1 MTEDGYVTISGTG
14 TTQIYAVAKA
24 SDNFV
29 RQVSDAITV
38 TIEED
43 PKPQPKPSI
52 RAIRIGGRPGL
63 PYAATCRRCGGTK
76 PHSLTIRD
84 CYEFMNH

>member
-1 MTEDGYVTISGTG
+1 MTEDGYVTILGTG

-38 TIEED
+38 TVEED
-43 PKPQPKPSI
+43 PKPQPKPDDDQNQNGSGRSESAEHGI
-52 RAIRIGGRPGL
+52 REKSSDPQS
-63 PYAATCRRCGGTK
+63 AAEKSNRSK
-76 PHSLTIRD
+76 
-84 CYEFMNH
+84 